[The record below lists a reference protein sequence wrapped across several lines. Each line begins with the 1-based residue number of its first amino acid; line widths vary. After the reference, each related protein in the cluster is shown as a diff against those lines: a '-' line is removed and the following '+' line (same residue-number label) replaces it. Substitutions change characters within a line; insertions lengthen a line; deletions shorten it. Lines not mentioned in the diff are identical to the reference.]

1 MNLPSTLAVII
12 IVATNILVGL
22 LLILCKLKLVI
33 VRQPK
38 PRVEPFHSIA
48 PIHVPEKKRGRPRKF
63 KVSGR
68 PRHLYLPPNTTKQ
81 QLGEVHTFFQ
91 KHQDKQGDKIT
102 LHLSG
107 KDGAERSIEL
117 PYLVHWDKDIKED
130 LSTILGGWS

>member
-1 MNLPSTLAVII
+1 MSTTTIA
-12 IVATNILVGL
+12 VATLITINATVGI
-22 LLILCKLKLVI
+22 LLILGKLRLVV
-33 VRQPK
+33 VRKPQLAPQPLQSVAPIEVPK
-38 PRVEPFHSIA
+38 P
-48 PIHVPEKKRGRPRKF
+48 KRGRPRKF
-63 KVSGR
+63 KVKAK

>member
-1 MNLPSTLAVII
+1 MSTTTIA
-12 IVATNILVGL
+12 VATLITINATVGI
-22 LLILCKLKLVI
+22 LLILGKLRLVV
-33 VRQPK
+33 VRKPQPA
-38 PRVEPFHSIA
+38 PQPLQSVA
-48 PIHVPEKKRGRPRKF
+48 PIDVPQPKRGRPRKF
-63 KVSGR
+63 KVKAK

-117 PYLVHWDKDIKED
+117 PYLVHWDKDTKED